1 VLLIFVASTSTC
13 PNSFL
18 VLKAYFISHP
28 TNFKRRIMSNYK
40 KVASVFLAIAVVAS
54 LSSSTAVA
62 ATKKPAAKPAT
73 KPAAKSSAKPA
84 AKPAAKET
92 VVENTAAKPKNQSRS
107 VVSADWLAQNLSDPK
122 VKIIEVSTEQGLYE
136 RGHIQN
142 AVNFAWHTDFVDP
155 VNRDII
161 SQEKFTA
168 LAQKAG
174 INKDSTVVLY
184 GDKNNWFAAWGAWIF
199 NIYGQSDVR
208 ILDGGRVKW
217 EKDARA
223 LTTAVPAPVNGNFV
237 ATKADNTLRATLAK
251 DVLPVA
257 TGKAKADLIDI
268 RSADEFSGK
277 IFAPAGFQ
285 ELAIRAGHIPGAKN
299 IPWGLNVNA
308 DGTFKSVADLKKLY
322 ADAGIDGKQPIITYC
337 RIGERSSLTWFVLS
351 EILGYSV
358 KNYDGSWTEYGNS
371 VGVPIN
377 NPSGTVWGKL

>member
-1 VLLIFVASTSTC
+1 LIFVASTSTC

-18 VLKAYFISHP
+18 VSKVYFISHP
-28 TNFKRRIMSNYK
+28 TKFKRRIMSNYK

-54 LSSSTAVA
+54 LGTSSAVA
-62 ATKKPAAKPAT
+62 ATKKPTT
-73 KPAAKSSAKPA
+73 KPSAKSSAKPA
-84 AKPAAKET
+84 AKPAAKEKA
-92 VVENTAAKPKNQSRS
+92 VENTAAKPKNQSRS

-142 AVNFAWHTDFVDP
+142 AVNFTWHTDFVDP

-223 LTTAVPAPVNGNFV
+223 LTTAVPAAGNGNFV

-268 RSADEFSGK
+268 RSADEYSGK